1 MTGTC
6 SRKIHLLSFACCK
19 DAATGHASSDN
30 SAVGAAVVI
39 VSASERGVLSPS
51 WRTCFV
57 GLLSE
62 LSVVTIL
69 LGLSDSSA
77 QGEVEDPE
85 MSTSSTTLVTLLLK
99 TVPDG
104 VIKFTC
110 EQS

>member
-19 DAATGHASSDN
+19 DAAAGRASSDN

-39 VSASERGVLSPS
+39 VSASERGASSPS

-57 GLLSE
+57 GLSSE
-62 LSVVTIL
+62 IYIVTIL

-77 QGEVEDPE
+77 QGEVDDPE
-85 MSTSSTTLVTLLLK
+85 MSSSSTTLK
-99 TVPDG
+99 NSSRWCDK
-104 VIKFTC
+104 IHM
-110 EQS
+110 